1 MSKSLRKQLTALHV
15 PHVHVGDDGEGLDTF
30 GTLVES
36 VHADPGEWLSFYE
49 RKVSKSD
56 AFAAFFA
63 KEKTRIK
70 SIHEH
75 AIEEVE
81 WSDLSA
87 YREVFQEI
95 NKGFIHFAN
104 STSAR
109 YAMLFDTI
117 NGAEGEIKLHANR
130 GVAGIDGCTSTAV
143 GHALT
148 TQEDVL
154 LVSGDVAF
162 LYDIN
167 GLASVQKLPDNI
179 KVIVVNNGGGG
190 IFRWLEGPNEVGL
203 LASHFEAKPKTSIK
217 AASRFCGLTYFC
229 ADDAE
234 STKKK
239 LSEFIHFTGPAVLEI
254 VTDPKISSDVYK
266 KYMKAFQN
274 K

>member
-1 MSKSLRKQLTALHV
+1 MRKEKLNFTQN
-15 PHVHVGDDGEGLDTF
+15 DFYKDGTNKQE
-30 GTLVES
+30 GTLS
-36 VHADPGEWLSFYE
+36 YDLNAYDYY
-49 RKVSKSD
+49 
-56 AFAAFFA
+56 
-63 KEKTRIK
+63 KTGK
-70 SIHEH
+70 WTYYNE
-75 AIEEVE
+75 
-81 WSDLSA
+81 
-87 YREVFQEI
+87 
-95 NKGFIHFAN
+95 
-104 STSAR
+104 T
-109 YAMLFDTI
+109 
-117 NGAEGEIKLHANR
+117 
-130 GVAGIDGCTSTAV
+130 GVASTAV

-148 TQEDVL
+148 TEENVL

-167 GLASVQKLPDNI
+167 GLASVQELPDNI

-234 STKKK
+234 STKKT
-239 LSEFIHFTGPAVLEI
+239 LSEFMHFTGPAVLEI